1 MTFRLPSCFSNKK
14 KSYSSESYSF
24 EAVHNID
31 EYRVETVSTFREALR
46 TWNMTV
52 QYWLVVNV
60 YKTFPAKGQLA
71 RSLAVMTAS
80 SVWHGVYSGYYLSLG
95 SVPFVLAVEDVY
107 DRILRRRLPKK
118 VC

>member
-1 MTFRLPSCFSNKK
+1 MSTGGSSQPDVSPCRLCATFFAFPRDDKRCH
-14 KSYSSESYSF
+14 SSESYNF

-60 YKTFPAKGQLA
+60 YKTFPVKGQLA

-80 SVWHGVYSGYYLSLG
+80 SGWIH
-95 SVPFVLAVEDVY
+95 
-107 DRILRRRLPKK
+107 
-118 VC
+118 